1 MHTAIYAEAKKS
13 LWWKRFA
20 YRLAHCDQ
28 FLHNI
33 CCVRLDLHSSVVMA
47 LLVSA
52 AAAICHSLQSTKER
66 GKGREECKKAGW
78 RDGGKQGRRK
88 AGEIQV
94 WCQAGRKAR
103 RNEFKNGRKKKTRRK
118 EGRRK
123 RKRDGRKQRQ
133 NEMRQADKKQGRIE
147 RKREIK

>member
-94 WCQAGRKAR
+94 
-103 RNEFKNGRKKKTRRK
+103 
-118 EGRRK
+118 
-123 RKRDGRKQRQ
+123 
-133 NEMRQADKKQGRIE
+133 
-147 RKREIK
+147 

>member
-103 RNEFKNGRKKKTRRK
+103 RNEFKNGRGKKTRRK

-123 RKRDGRKQRQ
+123 RKRDGRKHRQ